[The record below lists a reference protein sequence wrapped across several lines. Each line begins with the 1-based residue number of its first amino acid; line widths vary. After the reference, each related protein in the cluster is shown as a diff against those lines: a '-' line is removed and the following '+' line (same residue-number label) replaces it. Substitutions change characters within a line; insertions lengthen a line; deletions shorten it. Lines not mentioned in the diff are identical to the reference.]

1 MNIIH
6 SIYFR
11 SDELDAVILISFRCF
26 EENKNTVLDQV
37 KFFVNETDAMDYI
50 LREKLELFEDNS
62 FTDCKEILALKN
74 LILSYLSG
82 KNFNLIDKIKGL
94 NINLAEEEKFP
105 TEFSRDVIKSL
116 INLDRGEKTTYSEIG
131 EKIGSKAYR
140 AIGNVLRKNPIPLI
154 IPCHRVLKKNG
165 DIGGFMGES
174 DKVWQVNLKKIM
186 LKIEELN

>member
-1 MNIIH
+1 VNIIN
-6 SIYFR
+6 SIYFK
-11 SDELDAVILISFRCF
+11 SDELEAVILISFRCF

-37 KFFVNETDAMDYI
+37 KFFVNETDAMNYI
-50 LREKLELFEDNS
+50 LREKLELLKDNS
-62 FTDCKEILALKN
+62 FPGCKEILALKK
-74 LILSYLSG
+74 LILNYLSG
-82 KNFNLIDKIKGL
+82 KNLNLINSIKAL

-105 TEFSRDVIKSL
+105 TEFSQDVIKSL

-140 AIGNVLRKNPIPLI
+140 AIGNVLRKNPLPLI
-154 IPCHRVLKKNG
+154 IPCHRVLRKNG

-174 DKVWQVNLKKIM
+174 DKGWQVNLKKNL

>member
-131 EKIGSKAYR
+131 DKIGSKAYR

-174 DKVWQVNLKKIM
+174 DKGWQVNLKKIL

>member
-50 LREKLELFEDNS
+50 LREKLELFKDNS

-74 LILSYLSG
+74 LILNYLSG
-82 KNFNLIDKIKGL
+82 KNLNLIDKIKGL

-105 TEFSRDVIKSL
+105 TEFSRNVIKSL

-174 DKVWQVNLKKIM
+174 DKGWQVNLKKVL

>member
-116 INLDRGEKTTYSEIG
+116 INLDHGEKTTYSEIG
-131 EKIGSKAYR
+131 DKIGSKAYR

-174 DKVWQVNLKKIM
+174 DKGWQVNLKKIL

>member
-26 EENKNTVLDQV
+26 EENKNTILDQV
-37 KFFVNETDAMDYI
+37 KFFVNETDAMNYI
-50 LREKLELFEDNS
+50 LREKLELFKDNS

-74 LILSYLSG
+74 LILNYLSG
-82 KNFNLIDKIKGL
+82 KNLNLIDKIKGL

-105 TEFSRDVIKSL
+105 TEFSRDVIRSL
-116 INLDRGEKTTYSEIG
+116 INLDHGEKTTYSEIG

-174 DKVWQVNLKKIM
+174 DKGWQVNLKKVL

>member
-1 MNIIH
+1 VNIIH

-26 EENKNTVLDQV
+26 EENKNTILDQV
-37 KFFVNETDAMDYI
+37 KFFVNETDAMNYI
-50 LREKLELFEDNS
+50 LREKLELFKDNS

-74 LILSYLSG
+74 LILNYLSG
-82 KNFNLIDKIKGL
+82 KNLNLIDKIKGL

-105 TEFSRDVIKSL
+105 TEFSRDVIRSL
-116 INLDRGEKTTYSEIG
+116 INLDHGEKTTYSEIG

-174 DKVWQVNLKKIM
+174 DKGWQVNLKKVL

>member
-26 EENKNTVLDQV
+26 EENKNTILDQV
-37 KFFVNETDAMDYI
+37 KFFVNETDAMNYI
-50 LREKLELFEDNS
+50 LREKLELFKDNS

-74 LILSYLSG
+74 LILNYLSG
-82 KNFNLIDKIKGL
+82 KNLNLIDKIKGL

-105 TEFSRDVIKSL
+105 TEFSRNVIKSL

-174 DKVWQVNLKKIM
+174 DKGWQVNLKKVL

>member
-11 SDELDAVILISFRCF
+11 SAELDAVILISFRCF

-116 INLDRGEKTTYSEIG
+116 INLDHGEKTTYSEIG
-131 EKIGSKAYR
+131 DKIGSKAYR

-174 DKVWQVNLKKIM
+174 DKGWQVNLKKIL